1 MGAGGIE
8 AVFAV
13 LRRALVFFAAVLRA
27 PPFFAAAF
35 LGAAAFF
42 VVFAV
47 FAVFFA
53 VFFLAAMQNPPFE
66 LPAPKGG
73 GATHS
78 HNVIECLIRM
88 VEAKVVCVNAW

>member
-1 MGAGGIE
+1 VGAGVV
-8 AVFAV
+8 ADFAAV
-13 LRRALVFFAAVLRA
+13 LRRALVFFAADLRA

-35 LGAAAFF
+35 FGAAAFL
-42 VVFAV
+42 VVFA
-47 FAVFFA
+47 AFFA